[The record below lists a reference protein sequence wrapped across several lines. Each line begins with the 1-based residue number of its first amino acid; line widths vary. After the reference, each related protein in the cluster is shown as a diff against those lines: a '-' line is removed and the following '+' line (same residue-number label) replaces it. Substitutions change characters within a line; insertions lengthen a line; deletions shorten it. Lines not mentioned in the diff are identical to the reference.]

1 MPAIITHSFFADDV
15 FEGMKPSKL
24 KEEIT
29 GRRNLFRLGAQG
41 PDIFFYYKGQPWVK
55 YDGIE
60 KLGNIMHDE
69 KVGIFFSESFDYLNK
84 LPRNNKF
91 YDLLSYL
98 VGYLCHYSLDRT
110 AHPFI
115 HYTAG
120 IDADHSRKT
129 RKYHSYHRKLESTI
143 DYFSLLKRG
152 FTPNL
157 FKGYNLIKI
166 GNSDKPVLR
175 DYYKYILNTIYET
188 RINGKQVDSALTDI
202 CEVLKYLYDPIG
214 FKFVLYRLIEIVLGK
229 KDEITS
235 SMIPKRINGKF
246 DYLNL
251 GYKAWL
257 HPCDCSKKSK
267 VSFWGLYEE
276 ALAEAGKFMDLVSS
290 YTDRGELPGIF
301 MKIIDNISYST
312 GVKCGNDSKL
322 RYFDSIYERKQ
333 DTFH

>member
-1 MPAIITHSFFADDV
+1 MPAIVTHSFFADDV
-15 FEGMKPSKL
+15 LRDIKDPLMKN
-24 KEEIT
+24 EISS
-29 GRRNLFRLGAQG
+29 RRDLFYLGSQG

-84 LPRNNKF
+84 LSRNNEF

-98 VGYLCHYSLDRT
+98 AGYLCHYSLDRT
-110 AHPFI
+110 THPFI

-120 IDADHSRKT
+120 IDTDHNRKT

-152 FTPNL
+152 IAPNL
-157 FKGYNLIKI
+157 FRGYNLIKI
-166 GNSDKPVLR
+166 GNSSKPVLR
-175 DYYKYILNTIYET
+175 NYYIYILNTIYGT
-188 RINGKQVDSALTDI
+188 RIDERQADSALTDI
-202 CEVLKYLYDPIG
+202 CEVLKYLYDPTG
-214 FKFVLYRLIEIVLGK
+214 LKFVLYRLIEIILGQ

-251 GYKAWL
+251 GHRTWL
-257 HPCDCSKKSK
+257 HPCDSSKKSK

-276 ALAEAGKFMDLVSS
+276 ALAEAGKFMDLISF
-290 YTDRGELPGIF
+290 YIDRGELPDTF
-301 MKIIDNISYST
+301 MQMIDNISYST
-312 GVKCGNDSKL
+312 GVMCGNDSKL
-322 RYFDSIYERKQ
+322 RYFNSIYERKQ